1 MNRDPPANA
10 GGANKSLAFAFEVGP
25 FAGLDKIGPVITML
39 FRIALKHFQLHLPER
54 ITATQALGE
63 IAVIV
68 GPGRERVALRRAGS
82 GHAGLGATSQ

>member
-1 MNRDPPANA
+1 
-10 GGANKSLAFAFEVGP
+10 
-25 FAGLDKIGPVITML
+25 ML

-82 GHAGLGATSQ
+82 GHAGLGATRQ